1 MTVGGIILV
10 FSLRWIK
17 LMGQKQCIS
26 SSLMLV
32 MRLVWQLF
40 WMWFIIMLQE
50 IIRWLNS
57 IGMVI
62 RLQRIIHTSIYLQLQ
77 AEDMGLGSCWVQV
90 RERFTASGMPS
101 GEYVHEVLDIPLQ
114 LQVLSDDLFLC
125 QFFFCKLPHAAA
137 CFYQFTETF
146 HNDFMWST
154 LISDFGKNHSYIFIS
169 TRFSQFQRKRNQ
181 RRVLLCF
188 PPKRRTNSR

>member
-1 MTVGGIILV
+1 MIYELHLRDFTATSDINGAMGKLSYLKEMGVNAIELMPVQEFDGNDSWGIILV

-57 IGMVI
+57 IG
-62 RLQRIIHTSIYLQLQ
+62 
-77 AEDMGLGSCWVQV
+77 W
-90 RERFTASGMPS
+90 
-101 GEYVHEVLDIPLQ
+101 
-114 LQVLSDDLFLC
+114 
-125 QFFFCKLPHAAA
+125 
-137 CFYQFTETF
+137 
-146 HNDFMWST
+146 
-154 LISDFGKNHSYIFIS
+154 
-169 TRFSQFQRKRNQ
+169 
-181 RRVLLCF
+181 
-188 PPKRRTNSR
+188 

>member
-1 MTVGGIILV
+1 MNCTCATLRLRVTLTVRWESFLTWKKWVSTLLSWCRCRSLTAMTVGGIILV

-62 RLQRIIHTSIYLQLQ
+62 RLQRIIHTSMWKHLILIACSMISIMKAHWCVSLWSVICN
-77 AEDMGLGSCWVQV
+77 SCWRNIRWMAFVLIWRKGSHKPLALKVQHPITMRV
-90 RERFTASGMPS
+90 ALPS
-101 GEYVHEVLDIPLQ
+101 
-114 LQVLSDDLFLC
+114 
-125 QFFFCKLPHAAA
+125 
-137 CFYQFTETF
+137 
-146 HNDFMWST
+146 
-154 LISDFGKNHSYIFIS
+154 
-169 TRFSQFQRKRNQ
+169 
-181 RRVLLCF
+181 
-188 PPKRRTNSR
+188 